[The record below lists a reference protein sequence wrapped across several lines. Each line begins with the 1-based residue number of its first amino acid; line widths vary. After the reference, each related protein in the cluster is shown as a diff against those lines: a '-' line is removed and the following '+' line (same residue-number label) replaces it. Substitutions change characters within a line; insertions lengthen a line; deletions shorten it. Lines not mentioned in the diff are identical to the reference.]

1 MFFRKLS
8 TVMLVVTALALGACV
23 TTQTS
28 SSSSAGSEIQ
38 AKPVAKPGLSPRQRL
53 RRALE
58 QLEEGNEDVAR
69 VELVAYLN
77 ASPSSKT
84 ARSLLRQIDTPT
96 EDYFPTASR
105 EITLE
110 AGQSLSTIAKTYL
123 GSAVEFY
130 ALAKYNDIARPKRM
144 IPGQVVAVPLTE
156 KAQMAFAAADFTGDG
171 VGDSAG
177 AKLSDAELG
186 SALAGDVAADT
197 ATSQALELEAEP
209 GESIGQ
215 TAIGEM
221 DGNPVAS
228 GMEEDAVSDMSV
240 TDADSIVEDLEGELS
255 ELGEEAL
262 IEEVA
267 APAVPALDVE
277 ATHRRAINA
286 YRSQDLDTAIAL
298 WDEILAV
305 DPDYES
311 ARLYRSQAQAL
322 KERLRRLN

>member
-1 MFFRKLS
+1 M
-8 TVMLVVTALALGACV
+8 
-23 TTQTS
+23 
-28 SSSSAGSEIQ
+28 
-38 AKPVAKPGLSPRQRL
+38 

-96 EDYFPTASR
+96 EEYFPSASR
-105 EITLE
+105 EVALE

-144 IPGQVVAVPLTE
+144 IPGQIVAVPLTE
-156 KAQMAFAAADFTGDG
+156 KAIAAFDALDNGAVMGEELTEEAA
-171 VGDSAG
+171 
-177 AKLSDAELG
+177 SDIDATAVAPGTTAPE
-186 SALAGDVAADT
+186 AADT
-197 ATSQALELEAEP
+197 PLLSNSNDE
-209 GESIGQ
+209 
-215 TAIGEM
+215 
-221 DGNPVAS
+221 AS
-228 GMEEDAVSDMSV
+228 GDMQAVRDQGELADDDGSEPTAPSPDVSDV
-240 TDADSIVEDLEGELS
+240 ADDSGSDESDEELS
-255 ELGEEAL
+255 ESGEEAL
-262 IEEVA
+262 IDEIA
-267 APAVPALDVE
+267 TPTVPTIDIE

-286 YRSQDLDTAIAL
+286 YRSQDLDTAIEL
-298 WDEILAV
+298 WDQILEV
-305 DPDYES
+305 DPHYES